1 MSTADAPWVG
11 GWHAVLA
18 VLKNRPGEVDTVWLA
33 EGRSDRRAQAV
44 RAAAQAAGVRLRW
57 VPRAALDR
65 LGAGVA
71 HQGVLARLRA
81 ARVQGEAE
89 LQAFLAALPPQPLV
103 LVLDGVQDPHNLGAC
118 LRTADAAGVHAVLAP
133 RDRTAPLSAAAR
145 RAAAGAAETLPFFQV
160 TNLARA
166 LRALKAAG
174 LWLVGT
180 AVEAQDVLYETD
192 LRGPLALVVGGEEK
206 GLRRLTRA
214 HCDVLVRIPMAGS
227 VAALN
232 VSVATGV
239 CLFEVLRQRRAGSA
253 SPPPLART
261 PPGPL
266 ESAAS

>member
-18 VLKNRPGEVDTVWLA
+18 VLEHRPSEVDTVWLA
-33 EGRSDRRAQAV
+33 EGRIGRRAQAV
-44 RAAAQAAGVRLRW
+44 RAAASAAGVKLRY

-65 LGAGVA
+65 LAPPGLV

-81 ARVQGEAE
+81 AAVHGEAQFE
-89 LQAFLAALPPQPLV
+89 AFLAALPPQPLV

-180 AVEAQDVLYETD
+180 AVEATQELYDTD

-214 HCDVLVRIPMAGS
+214 HCDILVRIPMAGS

-239 CLFEVLRQRRAGSA
+239 CLFEVLRQRRTGRDA
-253 SPPPLART
+253 PRPL
-261 PPGPL
+261 PGPHL
-266 ESAAS
+266 VP